1 MFVLFPA
8 AEGVRWLVSLPEDET
23 VLTVV
28 RGVVVSVELIRPGR
42 RRFWRHEVEDL
53 SAPIIQQEIF
63 GPVPTSEV
71 FDDEKDPGGE
81 TFRLP
86 LTPGPRRSP
95 PDVAR
100 TPPSR
105 IVCPS
110 RQDGRPVLAGSHRA

>member
-8 AEGVRWLVSLPEDET
+8 AEGARWLVSLPEDE
-23 VLTVV
+23 TVV

-71 FDDEKDPGGE
+71 FDDEKDPGGDISAAVD
-81 TFRLP
+81 T
-86 LTPGPRRSP
+86 
-95 PDVAR
+95 
-100 TPPSR
+100 
-105 IVCPS
+105 
-110 RQDGRPVLAGSHRA
+110 RAAKVTA

>member
-71 FDDEKDPGGE
+71 FDDEKDPPGGDISAAVD
-81 TFRLP
+81 T
-86 LTPGPRRSP
+86 
-95 PDVAR
+95 
-100 TPPSR
+100 
-105 IVCPS
+105 
-110 RQDGRPVLAGSHRA
+110 RAAKVTA